1 MALTL
6 QSMRVGVFGW
16 RGEEEKGG
24 GGGVVWVWEK
34 EQGQTRPNVLLEVL
48 VVEEKSVWR
57 RGRQEQWWMTA
68 MI

>member
-24 GGGVVWVWEK
+24 GGGGGVV
-34 EQGQTRPNVLLEVL
+34 
-48 VVEEKSVWR
+48 
-57 RGRQEQWWMTA
+57 
-68 MI
+68 

>member
-24 GGGVVWVWEK
+24 GGGGVV
-34 EQGQTRPNVLLEVL
+34 
-48 VVEEKSVWR
+48 
-57 RGRQEQWWMTA
+57 
-68 MI
+68 

>member
-24 GGGVVWVWEK
+24 GGGGGGVV
-34 EQGQTRPNVLLEVL
+34 
-48 VVEEKSVWR
+48 
-57 RGRQEQWWMTA
+57 
-68 MI
+68 